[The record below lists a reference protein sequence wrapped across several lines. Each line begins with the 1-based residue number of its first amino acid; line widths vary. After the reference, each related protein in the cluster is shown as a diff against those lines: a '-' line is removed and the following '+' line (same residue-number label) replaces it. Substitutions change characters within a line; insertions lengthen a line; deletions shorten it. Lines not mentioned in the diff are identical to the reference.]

1 MEVFVIAFRTRDTR
15 SRWKKMTNNNS
26 CSYPESCKRRAIGFL
41 LSGIILIGYLAPA
54 SAQIGWNPDAP
65 YREPSVNRDEETFAA
80 AREQQ
85 SPDTTSIGIT
95 NIRLN
100 PGGNVSVA
108 GSWVHSD
115 SDVWIQQGAAVKYSA
130 IGASTSSTSPSVH
143 AAIDIE
149 LLEAGRGAT
158 HRSASAAVD
167 LTYFV
172 RIGRDPDVLPP
183 VLGGMPE
190 YIPVQLVSYA
200 FQNAEPGA
208 DAVGSLELFN
218 RRSGES
224 LIAYTTDEDGSI
236 ASNSNDALERNYF
249 LDNDEIRVGDVLE
262 ITLTADVFAV
272 IDNSDGPDARTIAS
286 AEVYVDPFFLFDQ
299 AAFDAQRLLDPT
311 LADIQL
317 AEYFTFQVSSN
328 IVAAAVPL
336 PASLFLLGPV
346 IGLLPTWRRRDR
358 VNA

>member
-1 MEVFVIAFRTRDTR
+1 MEMFVIAVRVRDTQ
-15 SRWKKMTNNNS
+15 SRWKKMSDDNS
-26 CSYPESCKRRAIGFL
+26 RSYFESCKRQPLGWL
-41 LSGIILIGYLAPA
+41 LSGIILVCYLTPA

-65 YREPSVNRDEETFAA
+65 YNEPSVTRDEAVVEA

-85 SPDTTSIGIT
+85 SPDTTSIGLT

-115 SDVWIQQGAAVKYSA
+115 NDLWIQQGAVVKYSTL
-130 IGASTSSTSPSVH
+130 GATTSSTSPSVH
-143 AAIDIE
+143 AAIDLE

-158 HRSASAAVD
+158 HRSGSASAD

-172 RIGRDPDVLPP
+172 KIGRDPDVLPP

-200 FQNAEPGA
+200 FRNAEPGA

-224 LIAYTTDEDGSI
+224 LITYTTDEDGAI
-236 ASNSNDALERNYF
+236 ATNSSDAVERNYF
-249 LDNDEIRVGDVLE
+249 LDNNEIRVGDVLE

-286 AEVYVDPFFLFDQ
+286 AEAYVDPLFLFDQ
-299 AAFDAQRLLDPT
+299 SAFDAQRLLDPT

-317 AEYFTFQVSSN
+317 ADYFTFQVSAN
-328 IVAAAVPL
+328 ITAAPVPL
-336 PASLFLLGPV
+336 PASLLLLAPV
-346 IGLLPTWRRRDR
+346 AALLTTARRRIG
-358 VNA
+358 

>member
-1 MEVFVIAFRTRDTR
+1 MFHDNLFIRVE
-15 SRWKKMTNNNS
+15 SRIRRNS
-26 CSYPESCKRRAIGFL
+26 GRWLPGIFL
-41 LSGIILIGYLAPA
+41 FCYLAPA

-65 YREPSVNRDEETFAA
+65 YGEPAVERDEQKFAA
-80 AREQQ
+80 AQRQQ
-85 SPDTTSIGIT
+85 SPDTTSVGIT

-108 GSWVHSD
+108 GPWVHTD
-115 SDVWIQQGAAVKYSA
+115 SGVWIQQGAAVEYNA
-130 IGASTSSTSPSVH
+130 LGASTSSTSPSVH

-149 LLEAGRGAT
+149 LLESGRGAN

-172 RIGRDPDVLPP
+172 RIGRDPDALPP

-190 YIPVQLVSYA
+190 FIPVQLISYA
-200 FQNAEPGA
+200 FRNAEPGA

-218 RRSGES
+218 RGSGTS
-224 LIAYTTDEDGSI
+224 LIEYSTDEDGSI
-236 ASNSNDALERNYF
+236 ASNSNDAAERSYF
-249 LDNDEIRVGDVLE
+249 FDNNEIRVGDVLE

-317 AEYFTFQVSSN
+317 ADYFTFQVSSN
-328 IVAAAVPL
+328 IMAAPVPL
-336 PASLFLLGPV
+336 PATWILLVPV
-346 IGLLPTWRRRDR
+346 LGVLRAARRQSVQR
-358 VNA
+358 